1 LDTDGQNM
9 ASAKTIVVKNGL
21 LETIFAFI

>member
-9 ASAKTIVVKNGL
+9 ASANTIVVKNGL